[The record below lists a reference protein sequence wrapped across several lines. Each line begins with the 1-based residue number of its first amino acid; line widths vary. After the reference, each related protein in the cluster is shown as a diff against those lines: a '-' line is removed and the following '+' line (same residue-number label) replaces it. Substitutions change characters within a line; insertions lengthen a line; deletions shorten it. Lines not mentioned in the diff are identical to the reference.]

1 MKETLLEAETILN
14 NRPVGH
20 LEGDS
25 QLLSLASNMLIHGA
39 NFTLLDDTVDKD
51 PELKCTAPPRMLKH
65 VKQCENNLQKTFE

>member
-39 NFTLLDDTVDKD
+39 NYTLPDETVDKD
-51 PELKCTAPPRMLKH
+51 PELKCTTPPRTLKH
-65 VKQCENNLQKTFE
+65 VKRCENNL